1 MEKYE
6 LTKETIK
13 DNFGK
18 KLFRIRALVDFADV
32 KKGDLGGFIEK
43 EENLSHYNDSWVYDN
58 AFVCGNSRVFD
69 NARVCGDAKVYDGAL
84 IYDSALIYGNAR
96 IFDSAQVYGHAK
108 VCGDARVHG
117 NARISSNARIFED
130 SDYST
135 VTGFGRCNRTT
146 TFYRCQ
152 NGKIRV
158 NCGCFFGDLE
168 KFRSAVKSTHGD
180 GKMAKEYLAI
190 ADLMEMHFNT

>member
-13 DNFGK
+13 NNFGK

-69 NARVCGDAKVYDGAL
+69 NAR
-84 IYDSALIYGNAR
+84 
-96 IFDSAQVYGHAK
+96 